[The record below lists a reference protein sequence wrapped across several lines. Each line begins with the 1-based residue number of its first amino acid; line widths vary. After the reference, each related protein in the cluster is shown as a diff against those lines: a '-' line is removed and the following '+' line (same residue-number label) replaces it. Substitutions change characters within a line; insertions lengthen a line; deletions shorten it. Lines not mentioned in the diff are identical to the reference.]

1 MFQMQPNQQDMMPSP
16 TELDLINKVEMFE
29 VAAAK
34 INQNLKNRN
43 KERMF

>member
-1 MFQMQPNQQDMMPSP
+1 MQPAQGEIMPSP

-43 KERMF
+43 KEKMF